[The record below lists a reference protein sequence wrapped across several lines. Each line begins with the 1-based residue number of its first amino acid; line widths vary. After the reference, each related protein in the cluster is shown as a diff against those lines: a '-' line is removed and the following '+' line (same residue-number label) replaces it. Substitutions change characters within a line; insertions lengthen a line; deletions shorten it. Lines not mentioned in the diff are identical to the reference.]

1 MRAVSLDFTVMT
13 DQERE
18 DLRIK
23 LHGDPGASAGQG
35 QAHGHAQGR
44 KVPFSEPARRP
55 ARC

>member
-1 MRAVSLDFTVMT
+1 MT

-23 LHGDPGASAGQG
+23 LHGDPGATAGQG
-35 QAHGHAQGR
+35 QAHGHAEGR
-44 KVPFSEPARRP
+44 KSRSPRPARRP